1 MLQDTPH
8 LPTADFLDRLATIVG
23 GKYVLISEEDK
34 APYLVEW
41 RGIYRGAA
49 LAVVRPNSTQEGAD
63 ILRLANET
71 GCQGVPQGGNTG
83 RVGAEVPL
91 QAQREIGLSVT
102 RMGRIR

>member
-23 GKYVLISEEDK
+23 GKYVLTSEEDK

-49 LAVVRPNSTQEGAD
+49 LAVVRPNSTQEAAD

-71 GCQGVPQGGNTG
+71 GYQVVLQGGNTG
-83 RVGAEVPL
+83 LVGHQVPV
-91 QAQREIGLSVT
+91 QGHREIGVSLT
-102 RMGRIR
+102 R